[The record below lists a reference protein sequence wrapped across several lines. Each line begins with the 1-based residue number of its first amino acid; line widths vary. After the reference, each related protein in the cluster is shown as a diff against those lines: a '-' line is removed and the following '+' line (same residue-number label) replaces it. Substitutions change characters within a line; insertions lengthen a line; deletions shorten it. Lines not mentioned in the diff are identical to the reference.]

1 MDFGQMA
8 TAYLVQ
14 TTPAASVTAG
24 ESAVGVALGA
34 VEIGGTGI
42 ALAYL
47 NARNPADGKA
57 HHEIFG
63 VPTDLAVGGGALGIG
78 ILLALFGSKYGMHF
92 VRVGIGALVE
102 SGIRMAFEKG
112 VADRDAE
119 NLKRITPKTTGLRLV
134 QAPVPQATA
143 AAVPAP
149 AVGAA
154 TAMQKGTSQ
163 SVFQPVG

>member
-1 MDFGQMA
+1 MA

-14 TTPAASVTAG
+14 TAPSAAVPSAG
-24 ESAVGVALGA
+24 DSAMSVALGA

-63 VPTDLAVGGGALGIG
+63 IPTDVAIGGGALGIG

-92 VRVGIGALVE
+92 VRIGIGAFVE

-112 VADRDAE
+112 VSDRDAE
-119 NLKRITPKTTGLRLV
+119 NLKRLQPKTTGLRLV
-134 QAPVPQATA
+134 QAPMPQPA
-143 AAVPAP
+143 AAPSPAP
-149 AVGAA
+149 VVGAA